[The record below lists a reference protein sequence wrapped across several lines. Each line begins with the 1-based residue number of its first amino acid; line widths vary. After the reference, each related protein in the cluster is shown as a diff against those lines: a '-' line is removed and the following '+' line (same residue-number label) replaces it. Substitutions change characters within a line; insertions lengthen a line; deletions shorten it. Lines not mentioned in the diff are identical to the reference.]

1 MGLCVHA
8 LTSETW
14 LPCPDM
20 GILSL
25 FPQHAHPDEEEEEQA
40 VGRKYG
46 QGSPLGREK
55 AGGFSCSLA
64 LTLGRV

>member
-1 MGLCVHA
+1 
-8 LTSETW
+8 
-14 LPCPDM
+14 M